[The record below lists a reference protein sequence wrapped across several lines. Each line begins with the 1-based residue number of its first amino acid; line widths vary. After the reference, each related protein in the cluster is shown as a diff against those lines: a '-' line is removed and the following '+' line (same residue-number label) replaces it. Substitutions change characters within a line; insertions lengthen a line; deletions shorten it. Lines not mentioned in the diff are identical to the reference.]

1 MSKRFSF
8 KRILACTA
16 AVAIASG
23 TVGSGF
29 RYTSA
34 EADQDSSESYYY
46 EGSDSAAGDDTNSGE
61 SSEDAAPS
69 YDITQYAERLREI
82 AQKQQELDDQMSQAE
97 SDIKDEEKTQKI
109 LKKKIDAIN
118 EEIDALNEYMTALEI
133 EISTNKR
140 ELKNTQL
147 EINDGVEGLKK
158 RLRAMYIAGSDS
170 YTTMILESD
179 SFYDVLMRMELI
191 KRVAKHDDSIIDN
204 LYKLKAQYESKEKEL
219 AAKQAEY
226 DTQYEQYQTEKAT
239 LDELYQSSE
248 ETKKLLEEK
257 QKKLQ
262 EENDAF
268 DSEKS
273 QYQEDLSG
281 ILKTSS
287 GTTSRDDEVRATMAL
302 ADVKLEEL
310 HTEIREKQKNGEKLE
325 DNEPTY
331 TFAWP
336 VPGCY
341 NITSGVGARWG
352 SYHTG
357 LDISGAH
364 GTEIHASETGTVIR
378 ASQTCTHDYG
388 KTSSCGCGGGYGNY
402 IIIDHGNDFIT
413 LYGHL
418 TEVDVEVGDEI
429 KQGDVI
435 GKMGSTGFSTGDHL
449 HFEIRYQGYIL
460 NPAYYV
466 DVSQ

>member
-46 EGSDSAAGDDTNSGE
+46 EGSDSTAGDDTNSGE

>member
-46 EGSDSAAGDDTNSGE
+46 EGSDSTAGDDTNSGE

-140 ELKNTQL
+140 ELENTQL

-402 IIIDHGNDFIT
+402 VIIDHGNDFIT

>member
-46 EGSDSAAGDDTNSGE
+46 EGSDSTAGDDTNSGE

-140 ELKNTQL
+140 ELENTQL

-310 HTEIREKQKNGEKLE
+310 HTEIRENQKNGEKLE

-402 IIIDHGNDFIT
+402 VIIDHGNDFIT

>member
-46 EGSDSAAGDDTNSGE
+46 EGSDSTAGDDTNSGE

-140 ELKNTQL
+140 ELENTQL

-262 EENDAF
+262 EKNDAF

-402 IIIDHGNDFIT
+402 VIIDHGNDFIT